1 MQRVLVVD
9 DDVELCELLAQYL
22 KAEGF
27 DLEAVANGEQ
37 GVGRALSGDHALVV
51 LDVMLP
57 AMQGFEVLRQIRAQS
72 PIPVLM
78 LTARGDDL
86 DRILGLELGADDYL
100 PKPFNP
106 RELAARIRAIL
117 RRAKP
122 QPSELAPQLPEP
134 MQLSGS
140 ERFWALSGSGPSGR
154 VYVLVLA
161 AELPL
166 GGLMALRFEPVVAPV
181 PLLTVLIMAG
191 VLCFWLA
198 RHITTP
204 VSRVRTATQQ
214 LADGNLGARVGRAV
228 ASRHDELADLGR
240 HVDRMAERLESLLT
254 SQRLLFRNVSHEL
267 RSPLARLNVALELA
281 RQCAPAEVPG
291 YLDRIA
297 REAERLNRLIGQML
311 TLARLES
318 GVDPAQQGVFELGGL
333 VQEVVVDG
341 DFEA

>member
-27 DLEAVANGEQ
+27 DLEAVADGEQ

-134 MQLSGS
+134 ILLGDLELDNAARVVRRGGEPLNLTTVEFQLLEVLLRAAGQVVTR
-140 ERFWALSGSGPSGR
+140 E
-154 VYVLVLA
+154 VLV
-161 AELPL
+161 
-166 GGLMALRFEPVVAPV
+166 RDV
-181 PLLTVLIMAG
+181 
-191 VLCFWLA
+191 
-198 RHITTP
+198 
-204 VSRVRTATQQ
+204 
-214 LADGNLGARVGRAV
+214 
-228 ASRHDELADLGR
+228 LGR
-240 HVDRMAERLESLLT
+240 EFSPFDRSIDVHVSNLRKKLGPHPDGTERIKGV
-254 SQRLLFRNVSHEL
+254 RGF
-267 RSPLARLNVALELA
+267 
-281 RQCAPAEVPG
+281 G
-291 YLDRIA
+291 YLYAVPNHPR
-297 REAERLNRLIGQML
+297 RK
-311 TLARLES
+311 
-318 GVDPAQQGVFELGGL
+318 
-333 VQEVVVDG
+333 
-341 DFEA
+341 